1 MEVEEGS
8 LIVSLFSSSGPLL
21 QGPCLC
27 TPQCLVRTKLRGLSP
42 PPHTLP
48 QLHPAALGV
57 FDPSCAQN
65 PFLSHDHRARK

>member
-21 QGPCLC
+21 QG
-27 TPQCLVRTKLRGLSP
+27 PQCLVRTKLRGLSP